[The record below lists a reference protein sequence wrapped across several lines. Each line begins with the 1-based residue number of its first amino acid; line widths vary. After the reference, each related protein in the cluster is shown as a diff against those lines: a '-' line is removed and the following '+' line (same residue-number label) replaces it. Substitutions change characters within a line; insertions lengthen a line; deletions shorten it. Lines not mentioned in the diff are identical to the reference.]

1 LTQYYT
7 CLKYEYFQTEAPSR
21 LEEVYN
27 TPIMDSHTSMI
38 LPYLWL
44 VNVATLI
51 YSLFDNKGRFIDFLV
66 ESFLT

>member
-1 LTQYYT
+1 MFK
-7 CLKYEYFQTEAPSR
+7 CGYFQTEAHSR

-38 LPYLWL
+38 LLYLWL

-51 YSLFDNKGRFIDFLV
+51 YLLFDNKGRFIDFSV
-66 ESFLT
+66 EVFLT